1 MQTLSITLTG
11 SEISLLASLL
21 GGDTLLGIDDPFIG
35 WLTEEIEEEWQ
46 LVKAS
51 LADRRFIELVSDEEV
66 VMDVAV
72 AALVGTCAFPEA
84 SFAVTYAEAGNEP
97 STQYLHVSDE
107 LVVEQ
112 LAVAAP
118 AGSYRLTALE
128 DRKSILEY
136 TLELF
141 GLDEQHAIAA
151 SKGELPRTAIARAR
165 DLAAGGE
172 PGAVKAVL
180 REAGL
185 PESAASALGETLLD
199 PIANGALVGLRQEET
214 TWDVAGM
221 GFLAGSNGMW
231 RLRSFTRSEEE
242 WVEVIPSDALEVRET
257 IRGVVNRV
265 LPSPVLAE

>member
-21 GGDTLLGIDDPFIG
+21 GGDTLLGVDDPFIG
-35 WLTEEIEEEWQ
+35 WLAEEIEEEWQ

-51 LADRRFIELVSDEEV
+51 LADRRFIELVSDDEV
-66 VMDVAV
+66 VMDAAV

-84 SFAVTYAEAGNEP
+84 SFVVTYTEAGKEP

-112 LAVAAP
+112 LAEEVR
-118 AGSYRLTALE
+118 AGSYRLTALD
-128 DRKSILEY
+128 DRESILEH
-136 TLELF
+136 TLELL
-141 GLDEQHAIAA
+141 GLDEQRAVAA

-165 DLAAGGE
+165 SLAAGGE
-172 PGAVKAVL
+172 PGTVKAVL

-199 PIANGALVGLRQEET
+199 PISNGAFVGLRQEET
-214 TWDVAGM
+214 TWDVAGV
-221 GFLAGSNGMW
+221 GFLEGSNGMW
-231 RLRSFTRSEEE
+231 RLRSFTRSEDE

-257 IRGVVNRV
+257 IRDLMNRV
-265 LPSPVLAE
+265 LPNPLLND